1 MCLGAYFKTPEVYTN
16 PPSSKFGHSSKSSH
30 SSESPTVCPTYDGQA
45 DTWERNLKKTSSNK
59 LNESQSSLTSRS
71 SSLGNKTQSTSLS
84 NEHNARGSRKSG
96 ERRGKKHEVNSLD
109 RNPRSIV
116 VSTNGDNFE
125 TKLSH

>member
-1 MCLGAYFKTPEVYTN
+1 M
-16 PPSSKFGHSSKSSH
+16 
-30 SSESPTVCPTYDGQA
+30 
-45 DTWERNLKKTSSNK
+45 DTWERNNLKNTSTNK

-84 NEHNARGSRKSG
+84 NEHNTRAGCSSRKSG
-96 ERRGKKHEVNSLD
+96 ERRSGRKQQEVNSLD
-109 RNPRSIV
+109 RNNPRNIV